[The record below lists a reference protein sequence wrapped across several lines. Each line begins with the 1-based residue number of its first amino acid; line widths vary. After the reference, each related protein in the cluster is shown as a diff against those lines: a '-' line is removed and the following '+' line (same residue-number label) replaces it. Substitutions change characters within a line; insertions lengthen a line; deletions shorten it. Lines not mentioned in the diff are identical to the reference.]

1 MLPIHFP
8 EFMRISEIFYV
19 ESRDILLLTLSNES
33 TNNSCHDG
41 TIGNS
46 YIGWIND
53 ITHKILNPIKQ
64 HWKLKLKIAIT
75 VYNNPLMTLN
85 DIRTK
90 ILKGDFS
97 SLANLGKGRK
107 VVDPAELAKIFSSF
121 PADTAIK
128 AFVSIPEKAQPKTFA
143 YLNKELQKQIIKGV
157 DKEKASVI
165 LNDIASDERLEF
177 YSSLKGIELSSFLKY
192 LTEKNRAETFNFLG
206 YPEKSVARF
215 VNTDFAAI
223 EQQMTIAEANELL
236 RNTYQDTETV
246 NVVYVVDK
254 DGKLID
260 DIPIRRLVLN
270 DPKKTIDEILDGFY
284 VTLQMNESR
293 EDAVAKFK
301 EYDRVALPV
310 VNADNVLIG
319 VLTVDDV
326 LDIAEQQDTRDI
338 QKFGGLETLDFP
350 YVNTSF
356 FDLVKKR
363 AGWLV
368 ILFLGEMLTATA
380 MGYFDAEI
388 SKAVVLALFI
398 PLIIS
403 SGGNSGSQAATLI
416 IRAMALKELT
426 VKDWWF
432 VMRREFFS
440 GLTLGVILGSIG
452 FARIALWQNLH
463 WFNYTEHYLLVSS
476 TVFFSLIGIVIWG
489 TLSGS
494 MIPIV
499 LKKVGIDPAASSAP
513 FVATLVDVTGLII
526 YFSIAAIIL
535 KGTLL

>member
-1 MLPIHFP
+1 
-8 EFMRISEIFYV
+8 
-19 ESRDILLLTLSNES
+19 
-33 TNNSCHDG
+33 
-41 TIGNS
+41 
-46 YIGWIND
+46 
-53 ITHKILNPIKQ
+53 
-64 HWKLKLKIAIT
+64 
-75 VYNNPLMTLN
+75 MTLKE
-85 DIRTK
+85 IKSK
-90 ILKGDFS
+90 ISKGDFS
-97 SLANLGKGRK
+97 SLANLGKGRR
-107 VVDPAELAKIFSSF
+107 VVDPAELAKTISLF

-128 AFVSIPEKAQPKTFA
+128 AFVSIPEPSQPKTFA
-143 YLNKELQKQIIKGV
+143 YLNKELQKQIIKSIS
-157 DKEKASVI
+157 KEKASVI
-165 LNDIASDERLEF
+165 LNELASDERFEF
-177 YSSLKGIELSSFLKY
+177 YSSLSGGELSSFLKY
-192 LTEKNRAETFNFLG
+192 LTDQNRTETFNFLG
-206 YPEKSVARF
+206 YPKNSVARF
-215 VNTDFAAI
+215 INTDFAAI
-223 EQQMTIAEANELL
+223 ELQMTIAEAIELL
-236 RNTYQDTETV
+236 RQTHQDTETV
-246 NVVYVVDK
+246 NVVYVVGK

-270 DPKKTIDEILDGFY
+270 DPQKKIEEILDGFY
-284 VTLQMNESR
+284 VALQINESR

-326 LDIAEQQDTRDI
+326 LDIAEQQDTKAI
-338 QKFGGLETLDFP
+338 QKFGGLETLDYP
-350 YVNTSF
+350 YVHTSF
-356 FDLVKKR
+356 FVLMKKR

-403 SGGNSGSQAATLI
+403 SGGNSGAQAATLI

-426 VKDWWF
+426 VKDWWY

-452 FARIALWQNLH
+452 FVRIALWQHLH
-463 WFNYTEHYLLVSS
+463 LFNYTEHYLLVAS

-494 MIPIV
+494 MIPIA
-499 LKKVGIDPAASSAP
+499 LKKVGVDPAASSAP